1 MKKFHYFSGL
11 LIAAF
16 IGIHLI
22 NHVYSVFGAE
32 KHIEI
37 MNTFRNIYRNNFME
51 AILVF
56 AILIQVISGIRLFI
70 RKRKS
75 VSTGFEKLQ
84 LWTGLYL
91 SIFFAIHLSAVF
103 TGRILL
109 KLDTNFYFGAAGLN
123 SFPHNLFFIPYYG
136 LAVLSFF
143 GHVASVHSKKMKVSV
158 LGLSPKKQSLVI
170 LAVGLFATFVIFY
183 GLTNHFEGISLP
195 QDYGVLVG
203 K

>member
-1 MKKFHYFSGL
+1 
-11 LIAAF
+11 
-16 IGIHLI
+16 
-22 NHVYSVFGAE
+22 
-32 KHIEI
+32 
-37 MNTFRNIYRNNFME
+37 MNAFRNIYRNRFIE
-51 AILVF
+51 ASLIL